1 MSGWNFP
8 IFNIKK
14 AIEKEE
20 ATAKD
25 GYYSAREVADMC
37 EMTVQKTSA
46 MLTQLYYEGKVERQ
60 ERKVKRYGNNSV
72 HIRVFCSR
80 ELESIEELVKRK
92 VLEYDNTSRRQPTKI
107 KEVSFAPIMC
117 KCCGAPVNS
126 KTYICDYCGTHYV
139 KTSSL

>member
-20 ATAKD
+20 AVVND
-25 GYYSAREVADMC
+25 GYYSAREVADKC

-60 ERKVKRYGNNSV
+60 ERKVKRNGNNSV

-92 VLEYDNTSRRQPTKI
+92 ALEYDNTPRRRPTKI

-126 KTYICDYCGTHYV
+126 KTYTCDYCGTHYV
-139 KTSSL
+139 KASSL

>member
-14 AIEKEE
+14 TIEKEE
-20 ATAKD
+20 MIVKD

-37 EMTVQKTSA
+37 EMTVQKTSS

-60 ERKVKRYGNNSV
+60 ERKVKRHGNNSV
-72 HIRVFCSR
+72 HIRVFRSR

-92 VLEYDNTSRRQPTKI
+92 VLEYDNTPRRRPTKI

-117 KCCGAPVNS
+117 SCCGAPVNS